1 MNEEKMKKG
10 PEENAGRF
18 SPKAA
23 ILDMDGLMLDTEG
36 PTVECW
42 LEICREF
49 GLPVSRDTVIRAIGI
64 NEPATRALF
73 LGEYGRNFPFD
84 EIYREVIGL
93 MKRRMDR
100 EGIRHRPGLSAFLD
114 CLAERGIP
122 FAVATSTGRETALW
136 KLEKA
141 GLRGRFPLMVCGDE
155 VKNGKPAP
163 DIFLAAAARLGVNP
177 ADCAGFEDSGPGLL
191 GLAAAGIRSV
201 FIRDIPEPSPEAL
214 AGVWRRCGD
223 LAEAREI
230 FISPS

>member
-1 MNEEKMKKG
+1 MSEEKIKKG
-10 PEENAGRF
+10 PEENSGRF
-18 SPKAA
+18 FPRAA

-36 PTVECW
+36 PVVECW

-49 GLPVSRDTVIRAIGI
+49 GRSVSRDIVMRAIGI
-64 NEPATRALF
+64 NEPATRSLF
-73 LGEYGRNFPFD
+73 LGEYGQAFPFN
-84 EIYREVIGL
+84 EIYREVNNL

-100 EGIRHRPGLSAFLD
+100 GIRHRPGLSAFLD

-122 FAVATSTGRETALW
+122 FAVATSTDRETALW

-163 DIFLAAAARLGVNP
+163 DIFLAAAAQLGVNP

-201 FIRDIPEPSPEAL
+201 FIKDISEPSPEAL

-230 FISPS
+230 FISPL